1 VYSVLCIAAAKVV
14 HNREINYDDAEW
26 IEKTTDELSDQLWCN
41 VGIVRT
47 TSEFVQN
54 QYISALT
61 VCGPENNDEVLS
73 LPTLSP
79 LPDIRNSTALFQLPR
94 LRTLA
99 PISAALN
106 EHKALAE

>member
-1 VYSVLCIAAAKVV
+1 VQSVLCIATAKVV
-14 HNREINYDDAEW
+14 HRREINYDDTEW
-26 IEKTTDELSDQLWCN
+26 IEKPTDELSNQLWRN
-41 VGIVRT
+41 VDNVRT

-61 VCGPENNDEVLS
+61 VWRPENNDEVLS
-73 LPTLSP
+73 LPTLSS

-99 PISAALN
+99 PIIAVLN